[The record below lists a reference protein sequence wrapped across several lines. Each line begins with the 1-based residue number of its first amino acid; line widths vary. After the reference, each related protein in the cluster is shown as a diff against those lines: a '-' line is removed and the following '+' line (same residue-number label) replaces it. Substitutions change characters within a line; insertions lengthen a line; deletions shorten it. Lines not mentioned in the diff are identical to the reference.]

1 MEKLS
6 IVNNLLDLMAE
17 ETLLL
22 EEFGSREEEIRSCI
36 NSNNWNEL
44 TVTIQKLSP
53 LAEKIEQVERTRD
66 DVFSSLRIM
75 FGEQEDAS
83 FYHVAFHL
91 PARERDICVE
101 LYRKLKMAAI
111 RIQSITMSIDSYV
124 RTVSGTV
131 RQILEEIFPYQKGN
145 IYSKSGDAVGTQSE
159 PLVFNT
165 SL

>member
-1 MEKLS
+1 MEELS
-6 IVNNLLDLMAE
+6 IVRHLLDLMAE

-36 NSNNWNEL
+36 NENNWNEL
-44 TVTIQKLSP
+44 TLTVQNLSP
-53 LAEKIEQVERTRD
+53 LAEKIEQVETTRD
-66 DVFSSLRIM
+66 EVFASLRSM
-75 FGEQEDAS
+75 FGEQEDAG
-83 FYHVAFHL
+83 FYHVVFHL
-91 PARERDICVE
+91 PRRERDLCVE
-101 LYRKLKMAAI
+101 LYRKLKIAAI

-145 IYSKSGDAVGTQSE
+145 MYSRSGDTVDTQAE